1 MTTLGTPLSPHATKV
16 MLLGS
21 GELGKEVLI
30 ALQRLGVETIA
41 VDRYDNAPGQQ
52 VAHHARTITMS
63 DPAQLKALI
72 EKEMPHLVVP
82 EIEAIAT
89 PMLEALEAAGT
100 VRVIPTA
107 RAARLTMD
115 REGIRR
121 LAAETLGLPT
131 SPYVFCD
138 SLVELQA
145 AIDSKI
151 GYPCIVKPVMS
162 SSGKGQSK
170 IAGPADVKAAWDY
183 AMAGGRVAGC
193 RIIVEGFIDFDYEI
207 TQLTVRALAADG
219 SVETHFCEPIG
230 HVQVGG
236 DYVESWQ
243 PHPMRAAALQSSR
256 DIAKAVTDNL
266 GVGFDGKPSGL
277 GVFGVEL
284 FVKGDDVWFSEVSP
298 RPHDTGMVTM
308 CTQVQTQFELHARAI
323 LGLPVNTAMKS
334 AGASAVIYGG
344 VEAKGIV
351 FDGVDEALRVPNS
364 DIRLFGKPESF
375 VKRRMGVALV
385 FDADVDV
392 ARLQAKKVAALVK
405 PRAVG

>member
-72 EKEMPHLVVP
+72 EKDMPHLVVP

-89 PMLEALEAAGT
+89 PMLEELEAAGT

-138 SLVELQA
+138 SLDELQV

-170 IAGPADVKAAWDY
+170 IGGPGDVKAAWDY

-219 SVETHFCEPIG
+219 SVQTHFCEPIG

-243 PHPMRAAALQSSR
+243 PHPMRPAALQRSR

-298 RPHDTGMVTM
+298 RPHDTGMVTL
-308 CTQVQTQFELHARAI
+308 CTQAQTQFELHARAI
-323 LGLPVNTAMKS
+323 LGLPVNTALKS
-334 AGASAVIYGG
+334 PGASAVIYGG

-385 FDADVDV
+385 FDADIEV
-392 ARLQAKKVAALVK
+392 ARLQAKKAAALVK
-405 PRAVG
+405 PRAVR

>member
-1 MTTLGTPLSPHATKV
+1 MTVLGTPLSPKATKV

-41 VDRYDNAPGQQ
+41 VDRYENAPGQQ
-52 VAHHARTITMS
+52 LAHHARTITMS

-72 EKEMPHLVVP
+72 EKEKPDLVVP

-89 PMLEALEAAGT
+89 AMLEELEAAGT

-138 SLVELQA
+138 SLQELQA
-145 AIDSKI
+145 AIDSSI
-151 GYPCIVKPVMS
+151 GYPCVVKPVMS

-170 IAGPADVKAAWDY
+170 ISSAEDVKAAWDH
-183 AMAGGRVAGC
+183 AMAGGRVSHG
-193 RIIVEGFIDFDYEI
+193 RVIVEGFIDFDYEI
-207 TQLTVRALAADG
+207 TLLTVRALDADG
-219 SVETHFCEPIG
+219 QAQTHFCEPIG
-230 HVQVGG
+230 HVQVSG

-243 PHPMRAAALQSSR
+243 PHPMPNAALEKSR
-256 DIAKAVTDNL
+256 EIAKAVTDNL
-266 GVGFDGKPSGL
+266 GGQGL
-277 GVFGVEL
+277 FGVEL
-284 FVKGDDVWFSEVSP
+284 FVKGDAVWFSEVSP
-298 RPHDTGMVTM
+298 RPHDTGMVTL
-308 CTQVQTQFELHARAI
+308 CTQWQNEFELHARAI
-323 LGLPVNTAMKS
+323 LGLPVNTALKS
-334 AGASAVIYGG
+334 PGASAVIYGG
-344 VEAKGIV
+344 VDGHGIV
-351 FDGVDEALRVPNS
+351 FDGVDQALRVPNT

-375 VKRRMGVALV
+375 IKRRMGVALA
-385 FDADVDV
+385 FDADVEV
-392 ARLQAKKVAALVK
+392 ARTNAKKCAAMVK
-405 PRAVG
+405 PRLA

>member
-1 MTTLGTPLSPHATKV
+1 MTTLGTPHSPHATRV

-63 DPAQLKALI
+63 DPQQLKALI
-72 EKEMPHLVVP
+72 EAERPMLVVP

-89 PMLEALEAAGT
+89 GMLEELEAAGV

-121 LAAETLGLPT
+121 LAAETLALPT
-131 SPYVFCD
+131 SPYVFAD
-138 SLVELQA
+138 SLEELQA
-145 AIDSKI
+145 AIDTKI

-170 IAGPADVKAAWDY
+170 IDGPTEVKAAWDH
-183 AMAGGRVAGC
+183 AMAGGRVSRG
-193 RIIVEGFIDFDYEI
+193 RVIVEGFIDFDYEI
-207 TQLTVRALAADG
+207 TQLTVRALGADG
-219 SVETHFCEPIG
+219 QVETHFCEPIG
-230 HVQVGG
+230 HVQVHG

-243 PHPMRAAALQSSR
+243 PHPMHAKALQRSR
-256 DIAKAVTDNL
+256 EIAKAVTDNL
-266 GVGFDGKPSGL
+266 GGQGL
-277 GVFGVEL
+277 FGVEL
-284 FVKGDDVWFSEVSP
+284 FVKGDQVWFSEVSP

-308 CTQVQTQFELHARAI
+308 VTQWQNEFELHARAI
-323 LGLPVNTAMKS
+323 LGLPVNTALKS
-334 AGASAVIYGG
+334 PGASAVIYGG
-344 VEAKGIV
+344 VDAKGLV
-351 FDGVDEALRVPNS
+351 FDGVDAALRVPNT
-364 DIRLFGKPESF
+364 DLRLFGKPESF
-375 VKRRMGVALV
+375 TKRRMGVALA
-385 FDADVDV
+385 FDADVEL
-392 ARLQAKKVAALVK
+392 ARLRAKQSAACVK
-405 PRAVG
+405 PRAA

>member
-1 MTTLGTPLSPHATKV
+1 

-52 VAHHARTITMS
+52 VAHHARTIAMS
-63 DPAQLKALI
+63 DPAQLRALI
-72 EKEMPHLVVP
+72 EAEQPDFVVP

-89 PMLEALEAAGT
+89 PTLQALEAEGV
-100 VRVIPTA
+100 VRVVPTA

-131 SPYVFCD
+131 SPYKFCD
-138 SLVELQA
+138 SLAELQA
-145 AIDSKI
+145 AIDQTPGI
-151 GYPCIVKPVMS
+151 GYPCVVKPVMS

-170 IAGPADVKAAWDY
+170 LDGPADVQTAWGY
-183 AMAGGRVAGC
+183 AMAGGRVSHG
-193 RIIVEGFIDFDYEI
+193 RVIVEGFIDFDYEI
-207 TQLTVRALAADG
+207 TLLTVRALAADG
-219 SVETHFCEPIG
+219 VTVETHFCAPIG
-230 HVQVGG
+230 HVQVSG

-243 PHPMRAAALQSSR
+243 PQPMSPAALAEAQR
-256 DIAKAVTDNL
+256 IAQAVTDNL
-266 GVGFDGKPSGL
+266 GQGLDGQPAGL
-277 GVFGVEL
+277 GLFGVEL
-284 FVKGDDVWFSEVSP
+284 FVKGDQVWFSEVSP

-308 CTQVQTQFELHARAI
+308 ITQWQSEFELHARAI
-323 LGLPVNTAMKS
+323 LGLPVSTALKS
-334 AGASAVIYGG
+334 PGASAVIYGG
-344 VEAKGIV
+344 ADAQAMA
-351 FDGVDEALRVPNS
+351 FDGVAAALAVPNS

-385 FDADVDV
+385 HDQDVEH
-392 ARLQAKKVAALVK
+392 ARTQAKRAASMVR
-405 PRAVG
+405 PRPVRD

>member
-1 MTTLGTPLSPHATKV
+1 MTSFGTPLSPNATKV

-30 ALQRLGVETIA
+30 ALQRLGVETMA
-41 VDRYDNAPGQQ
+41 VDRYENAPGQQ

-63 DPAQLKALI
+63 DPVQLKALI
-72 EKEMPHLVVP
+72 EKEKPHLVVP

-138 SLVELQA
+138 SLAELQA

-170 IAGPADVKAAWDY
+170 IAGPADVKTAWDH
-183 AMAGGRVAGC
+183 AMAGGRVSHG
-193 RIIVEGFIDFDYEI
+193 RVTVEGFIDFDYEI
-207 TQLTVRALAADG
+207 TQLTVRAVG
-219 SVETHFCEPIG
+219 EGGRIETHFCDPIG
-230 HVQVGG
+230 HIQVSG

-243 PHPMRAAALQSSR
+243 PHPMREAALQKSR
-256 DIAKAVTDNL
+256 AIAKAVTDNL
-266 GVGFDGKPSGL
+266 GGQGL
-277 GVFGVEL
+277 FGVEL

-298 RPHDTGMVTM
+298 RPHDTGMVTL
-308 CTQVQTQFELHARAI
+308 CTQWQNEFELHARAI
-323 LGLPVNTAMKS
+323 LGLPVNTALKS
-334 AGASAVIYGG
+334 PGASAVIYGG
-344 VEAKGIV
+344 VDAKGIV
-351 FDGVDEALRVPNS
+351 FDGVADALRVPNS

-375 VKRRMGVALV
+375 VKRRMGVALA
-385 FDADVDV
+385 FDADVEV
-392 ARLQAKKVAALVK
+392 ARANAKLAASRVK
-405 PRAVG
+405 PRVAKG

>member
-1 MTTLGTPLSPHATKV
+1 MTTLGTPLSRHATKV
-16 MLLGS
+16 MLLGA

-72 EKEMPHLVVP
+72 EKDLPHLVVP

-89 PMLEALEAAGT
+89 PMLEELEAAGT

-121 LAAETLGLPT
+121 VTAETLGLPT

-138 SLVELQA
+138 SLDELQA

-170 IAGPADVKAAWDY
+170 IAAPGDVKAAWDY

-219 SVETHFCEPIG
+219 SVQTHFCEPIG
-230 HVQVGG
+230 HVQVAG

-243 PHPMRAAALQSSR
+243 PQPMQPTALQRSR

-334 AGASAVIYGG
+334 PGASAVIYGG

-364 DIRLFGKPESF
+364 DLRLFGKPESF

-392 ARLQAKKVAALVK
+392 ARHQAKKAAALIK
-405 PRAVG
+405 PRAAG

>member
-1 MTTLGTPLSPHATKV
+1 MTTLGTPLSSHATKV

-72 EKEMPHLVVP
+72 EKDMPHLVVP

-89 PMLEALEAAGT
+89 TMLEELEAAGT

-138 SLVELQA
+138 CLAELQA

-170 IAGPADVKAAWDY
+170 IAGPGDVKAAWDY
-183 AMAGGRVAGC
+183 AMAGGRVAGG

-207 TQLTVRALAADG
+207 TQLTVRALAEDG
-219 SVETHFCEPIG
+219 SVATHFCEPIG

-243 PHPMRAAALQSSR
+243 PHPMRPAALQRSR

-266 GVGFDGKPSGL
+266 GAGFDGKPSGL

-334 AGASAVIYGG
+334 PGASAVIYGG

-385 FDADVDV
+385 FDADVEV
-392 ARLQAKKVAALVK
+392 ARLQAKKAAALVK